1 MENKTSST
9 EQLLQWRTPDAGT
22 TDVVLAD
29 HAVTQAIIR
38 YFGGNDE
45 AVEYCRTLFMELPR
59 EAVTTILAWRGFPG
73 QPRADR
79 SIYLRD
85 FRHGLSLPLIYKRED
100 NKLVIPTIM
109 KQSETQRTI
118 PCGGE
123 SRMSLVLDYH
133 GGGNVVVKLRIGKFF
148 YADTEKNRAT
158 PYTKLG

>member
-1 MENKTSST
+1 MENKRTST
-9 EQLLQWRTPDAGT
+9 VQLLQWRTDAGT
-22 TDVVLAD
+22 TDIVLAD
-29 HAVTQAIIR
+29 HAVTQAVSR
-38 YFGGNDE
+38 YFGGTAE
-45 AVEYCRTLFMELPR
+45 AVDYCRELFTELPLD
-59 EAVTTILAWRGFPG
+59 AATTILAWRGFPG

-100 NKLVIPTIM
+100 NKLLIPTIM
-109 KQSETQRTI
+109 KQSEQQRTI

-123 SRMSLVLDYH
+123 SRASLVLDYH

-148 YADTEKNRAT
+148 YADTEKNRAI